1 MNPINIIVTVGLSR
15 ARERPRPPALSARLA
30 RGGTPHSTPRSLPAV
45 SRTCHP
51 MQSGGRRGSSQSH
64 AVVSHFKQSNTFP
77 MSLEDFQQNLFYLR
91 SGFVFAALAVCYRY
105 KQLCSSAPIPSCISA
120 AIPRSA
126 VQSHIDSMVALSHA
140 VVSHFKQS
148 NTFPMSLEDF
158 QQNLFYLRSGFVSAA
173 LAVCYRYAQLCS
185 FVRFGIYST
194 SYLGSIDATVLLL
207 KAAVFLHLGV

>member
-1 MNPINIIVTVGLSR
+1 
-15 ARERPRPPALSARLA
+15 
-30 RGGTPHSTPRSLPAV
+30 
-45 SRTCHP
+45 
-51 MQSGGRRGSSQSH
+51 
-64 AVVSHFKQSNTFP
+64 

-158 QQNLFYLRSGFVSAA
+158 QQNLFYLRSGFVSAT
-173 LAVCYRYAQLCS
+173 LAVCYRYAQLYFFVSILPCIS
-185 FVRFGIYST
+185 AAISHSAVQSHIDSMVALSHAVVSHFKQSNTFPMSLEDFQQNLFYLRSGFVFATLAVCYRYAQLYFFVRFGIYST